1 MFFGINLGQPKQEF
15 FQTCWDLQKQGLL
28 TNSTWQNYVQHNLS
42 DEALKIQM
50 HFYPE
55 TDAQNNISEMDVL
68 FDYSGWAPWNEQ
80 FSAESLMP
88 VVMDTLQSW
97 YQGNEFF
104 NVELENEEDIWVKI
118 DGQ

>member
-1 MFFGINLGQPKQEF
+1 
-15 FQTCWDLQKQGLL
+15 
-28 TNSTWQNYVQHNLS
+28 
-42 DEALKIQM
+42 M

-104 NVELENEEDIWVKI
+104 NVELENEEDIWVKLTAI
-118 DGQ
+118 GELPSDKKMINTFKQKSPIS

>member
-1 MFFGINLGQPKQEF
+1 
-15 FQTCWDLQKQGLL
+15 
-28 TNSTWQNYVQHNLS
+28 
-42 DEALKIQM
+42 M

-118 DGQ
+118 DGNRRIAVRQKDDQYVQAKITDLLNEVNK